1 MDLDVEPPV
10 DAAKTGH
17 RWMDI
22 AAAIGALIISVISLW
37 VAITNG
43 RTNKQLV
50 AANSWPF
57 LQMTS
62 GNSDEHQNRII
73 SLSVQNAG
81 VGPAKVE
88 TFEVFWDDK
97 PMKSSRELLRAC
109 CGYQLTGSAPDM
121 ERGSLDIGTNP
132 MASNVIRPGDSI
144 KVLLLPLPPQQDD
157 AAVWHRFDAARFK
170 LRFRACY
177 CSVFD
182 ECWVGDLVG
191 LAPKPVRACPLPE
204 LAYEQ

>member
-1 MDLDVEPPV
+1 MDLDVEPAV
-10 DAAKTGH
+10 DAKKTGH

-22 AAAIGALIISVISLW
+22 AAATGALIISVVSLW

-43 RTNKQLV
+43 HTNKQLV

-62 GNSDEHQNRII
+62 GNSDEQRNPII
-73 SLSVQNAG
+73 SLAVQNAG

-88 TFEVFWDDK
+88 TFEVFWGDK

-109 CGYQLTGSAPDM
+109 CSYPPNRSAPDM
-121 ERGSLDIGTNP
+121 ERDSLYIGSNRL
-132 MASNVIRPGDSI
+132 AANVIRPGDSI
-144 KVLLLPLPPQQDD
+144 KVLLLPLPALQDD
-157 AAVWHRFDAARFK
+157 AAVWHRFDTARFK

-182 ECWVGDLVG
+182 ECWVSDLVG
-191 LAPKPVRACPLPE
+191 LAPKPVRACPFAE
-204 LAYEQ
+204 TAYDQ

>member
-17 RWMDI
+17 RWGDI
-22 AAAIGALIISVISLW
+22 AAAMGALIISVISLW

-43 RTNKQLV
+43 HTNKQLV

-57 LQMTS
+57 LQMTT
-62 GNSDEHQNRII
+62 GNSDEQQNRII
-73 SLSVQNAG
+73 SLAVQNAG

-88 TFEVFWDDK
+88 TFEVFWDDT

-109 CGYQLTGSAPDM
+109 CSYQPTGSAPDM
-121 ERGSLDIGTNP
+121 QPGSLVIGTNR
-132 MASNVIRPGDSI
+132 MAGNVIRPGDSI
-144 KVLLLPLPPQQDD
+144 KVLLLPLPAQQDD
-157 AAVWHRFDAARFK
+157 EAVWHRFDAARFK
-170 LRFRACY
+170 LRLRACY

-182 ECWVGDLVG
+182 ECWVSDLVG
-191 LAPKPVRACPLPE
+191 LAPKPVRACTLPVT
-204 LAYEQ
+204 AYEQ